1 LPPLRDRVEDIPLLA
16 SHFLEKLR
24 ARSAHSVHRVSAG
37 ALEALARHVWPGNV
51 REFENVI
58 HRSVLACRG
67 EELTESDLPSD
78 LRPTNERLS
87 ALRATNDEELLGE
100 GDEVLPL
107 RELEQRA
114 IKKALRL
121 TRGSVGRAAKL
132 LGIGRATLYRR
143 LAELDLAPESAP
155 RDVA

>member
-1 LPPLRDRVEDIPLLA
+1 
-16 SHFLEKLR
+16 
-24 ARSAHSVHRVSAG
+24 
-37 ALEALARHVWPGNV
+37 
-51 REFENVI
+51 
-58 HRSVLACRG
+58 
-67 EELTESDLPSD
+67 